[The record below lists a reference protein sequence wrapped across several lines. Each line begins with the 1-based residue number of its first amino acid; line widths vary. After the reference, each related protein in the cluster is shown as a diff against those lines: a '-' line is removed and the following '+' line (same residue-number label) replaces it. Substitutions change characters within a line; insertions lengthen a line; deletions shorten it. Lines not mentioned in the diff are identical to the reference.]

1 MLLALGAAI
10 AVGSWRRHTD
20 PPVLEPSTEPNSP
33 PAIANGTSLV
43 PGQTPAGTTVEAPSG
58 ADEQRTTAVAGN
70 PTGTG
75 ALLVKVLWGDDQLPA
90 ADVAVSMSRP
100 AGDRLFEQPRLR
112 TDTSGSALFEDL
124 PPGRVTARIQ
134 RGGMGGAS
142 QRVEVIAGQR
152 SEVTLTME
160 VGMNC
165 TGRVVD
171 ERGTPVSDATIVLSG
186 WGGGTVLPVGRS
198 GADGTFALRA
208 LPTHCHLGARKAGY
222 VPSSQRQFTA
232 SEGNTVAFTI
242 ELRGPGGTL
251 TGRVIDPQ
259 GRPVAGAVVQAGD
272 EDQRNHQL
280 ADGASALGPQ
290 NEQVRTAADGS
301 FTFAGLEVG
310 DVPIAARAPGL
321 APWQGKVMLQAGRS
335 ETLVIHLQAGAT
347 LFGTARD
354 EAGAPLARVDI
365 RIGQWSPLLDRSA
378 YTGDDGTFRIEGL
391 GSGPT
396 KVHAVHDDFGQREA
410 SLDLIAGA
418 AQRWDPVLS
427 AGLCCRGRVVDQDGK
442 PVGSVMVEGRSES
455 SDPQDAWSAF
465 ENTDTEGRFT
475 LPNCRPGTT
484 LRLTFRRLSVFPEL
498 VLEGVVPG
506 PDELLVKMPK
516 EAWVYIQGT
525 VLGPDDQP
533 LPNVHASPFLTRGG
547 SASPAETVDGKT
559 GTFRYGPY
567 PPNTY
572 ALRLESDGYPP
583 IRVPERTLAPNEVWD
598 LGTLQFQ
605 RGGNLTAQLIADPGV
620 ATAGLALQVYD
631 EAGRFVERIASE
643 NAIGTSG
650 PLAPGVYS
658 LQLSGAGLASQSVP
672 FTIVADRET
681 RLDVPV
687 HAGVTTTIEWTLPP
701 GASKNDPAR
710 FVVRDAAN
718 VVVWRGTAPA
728 GNTNPA
734 VTLALRPG
742 EYRIEAELGGH
753 RGSTALSVATNGTIK
768 AKLVLQRN

>member
-1 MLLALGAAI
+1 MAGAPPRFDEHRTA
-10 AVGSWRRHTD
+10 AAEVDTAKAGS
-20 PPVLEPSTEPNSP
+20 
-33 PAIANGTSLV
+33 
-43 PGQTPAGTTVEAPSG
+43 
-58 ADEQRTTAVAGN
+58 
-70 PTGTG
+70 
-75 ALLVKVLWGDDQLPA
+75 LLVHVLWGDDQQPA
-90 ADVAVSMSRP
+90 ADVTVSVSRP
-100 AGDRLFEQPRLR
+100 AGDRLFDRAQLQ
-112 TDTSGSALFEDL
+112 TDASGSALFEQL

-152 SEVTLTME
+152 SEVNLTME

-171 ERGTPVSDATIVLSG
+171 DRGVPVPDATIVLSG

-198 GADGTFALRA
+198 AADGTFALRA

-232 SEGNTVAFTI
+232 SEGATVAFTI
-242 ELRGPGGTL
+242 ELRGPGSTL
-251 TGRVIDPQ
+251 VGRVLDPQ

-272 EDQRNHQL
+272 EDQRGHKL

-310 DVPIAARAPGL
+310 TVPIAARAPGL
-321 APWQGKVMLQAGRS
+321 APWQGQVTLQAGRH

-347 LFGTARD
+347 LVGTARD

-365 RIGQWSPLLDRSA
+365 RIGQWSPLLERNA
-378 YTGDDGTFRIEGL
+378 RTGDDGTFRIEGL

-410 SLDLIAGA
+410 SFDLVAGA
-418 AQRWDPVLS
+418 TQRWDPALS
-427 AGLCCRGRVVDQDGK
+427 AGLCCRGRIVDQDGK
-442 PVGSVMVEGRSES
+442 PVGHVMVEAMSES
-455 SDPQDAWSAF
+455 NDPQGAWSAF
-465 ENTDTEGRFT
+465 ENADNEGRFT
-475 LPNCRPGTT
+475 LPNCRPDTT
-484 LRLTFRRLSVFPEL
+484 LRLTFRRRSTFPEL
-498 VLEGVVPG
+498 VLEGIVPG
-506 PDELLVKMPK
+506 PGELLVKMPK
-516 EAWVYIQGT
+516 EAWVYLQGI
-525 VLGPDDQP
+525 VLGPDGQP
-533 LPNVHASPFLTRGG
+533 LPNVHASPFLNRGG

-559 GTFRYGPY
+559 GAFRYGPY

-583 IRVPERTLAPNEVWD
+583 IRVPERTLAPNEVWE

-605 RGGNLTAQLIADPGV
+605 RGGTLAAQLIADPDA

-631 EAGRFVERIASE
+631 EAGRFVERITTE
-643 NAIGTSG
+643 NALGSSG
-650 PLAPGVYS
+650 PLVPGVYS
-658 LQLSGAGLASQSVP
+658 LQLSGAGLASQAMP

-687 HAGVTTTIEWTLPP
+687 HTGVTTTIEWTLPP
-701 GASKNDPAR
+701 GASRSDLAR

-718 VVVWRGTAPA
+718 TVVWRGTAPA
-728 GNTNPA
+728 GHANPA

-753 RGSTALSVATNGTIK
+753 RGSTALSVSTNGTIK